1 MHAHLV
7 FLLRPFS
14 IGSWNWAGRCFE
26 GILAEIAAPHNRNRD
41 SGIPTHMDGC
51 LMTVPPCQQTR
62 YTLLCTTRDKAYD
75 SRMYK
80 DNSLIPSEAVRLAA
94 LGLLWQGERSYADLA
109 REIRHF
115 IGRIVGP
122 SLELLGPSL
131 ELFKIEGL
139 IEASDPREPADDQM
153 MRLTEEGRA
162 ELHRLM
168 TTRLRGPMGEVNR
181 LIIAFKMH
189 FLACL
194 PPSDKNQQ
202 LTLMIEACDKE
213 LVRLADLRSYPP
225 LMRSDSNLASWLDL
239 EIAEIEGR
247 RRWFS
252 SLQATLST

>member
-1 MHAHLV
+1 
-7 FLLRPFS
+7 
-14 IGSWNWAGRCFE
+14 
-26 GILAEIAAPHNRNRD
+26 
-41 SGIPTHMDGC
+41 
-51 LMTVPPCQQTR
+51 
-62 YTLLCTTRDKAYD
+62 
-75 SRMYK
+75 MYK

-139 IEASDPREPADDQM
+139 IEAVDPRQPPEDEV

-189 FLACL
+189 FFECL
-194 PPSDKNQQ
+194 PPSNRRQQ
-202 LTLMIEACDKE
+202 LDLLIEACDKE
-213 LVRLADLRSYPP
+213 LSRLADLRAYPP
-225 LMRSDSNLASWLDL
+225 VAGAESHLASWLEL

-247 RRWFS
+247 RRWF
-252 SLQATLST
+252 LNLSAKEPGK